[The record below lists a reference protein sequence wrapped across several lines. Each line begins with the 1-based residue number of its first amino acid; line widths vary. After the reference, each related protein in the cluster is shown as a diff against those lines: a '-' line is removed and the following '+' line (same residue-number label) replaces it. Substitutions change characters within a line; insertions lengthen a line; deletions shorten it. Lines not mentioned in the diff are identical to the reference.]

1 MEEIWRSVC
10 GYEGY
15 YIVSNLGAVRAL
27 DRKVVRKDGV
37 VQLRKGHLMVQ
48 TPNSDGY
55 PMVNLLIAIE
65 QTVLLKIWNGSLMP
79 KMLRMQLNR
88 GITYVPETCVGLII
102 QIIDPRRCVIIML
115 HIPSRRKLCW
125 QDQVRKTVVP
135 RPCE

>member
-55 PMVNLLIAIE
+55 PMVNLSRDGNSKRIA
-65 QTVLLKIWNGSLMP
+65 VH
-79 KMLRMQLNR
+79 
-88 GITYVPETCVGLII
+88 
-102 QIIDPRRCVIIML
+102 VIVAEAFL
-115 HIPSRRKLCW
+115 QKP
-125 QDQVRKTVVP
+125 DD
-135 RPCE
+135 